1 MNLSPVRERAVLGLL
16 VVVQVCQMVDFMIA
30 VPLGSQLMRELAI
43 GPAQFGLLLAV
54 YAMSAAIAGFGAAM
68 VVDRFDRRRT
78 LLLLYGGFGVTALV
92 AGLAPGYGLLLAT
105 RVFAGAFGG
114 VLGGTVLAIV
124 SDIFPA
130 ERRGRALATVLSA
143 FSMVL
148 IMGLPF
154 SITLATWFGWRAP
167 YLALAAI
174 CLLSLPLCV
183 AWLPPVQGHIAA
195 GRERGLG
202 GQMRG
207 IFRDYN
213 HRLVLVFQFIMVF
226 SGFILMSFVATY
238 LVENVG
244 VAESQLAICYVFG
257 GIAALASGQ
266 IAGRMIERVG
276 RQRVFAVMMLGS
288 CVGALVAT
296 HFPPAPLWAAVLLL
310 MYLYSFFGARQVP
323 AMSIVTSGIAP
334 AVRGGVLSIN
344 ASLQQLALGLASF
357 VASAVV
363 GRGPDG
369 ELTHYGTVGIIS
381 VAMGLSA
388 LWIARRIRAVDR
400 PAASG
405 GFGR

>member
-1 MNLSPVRERAVLGLL
+1 MTGRPVRERAVLGLL

-43 GPAQFGLLLAV
+43 SPTQFGLLLAV
-54 YAMSAAIAGFGAAM
+54 YAISAAVAGFAAAM

-78 LLLLYGGFGVTALV
+78 LLLLYAGFGITALI
-92 AGLAPGYGLLLAT
+92 AGLAPGYGLLLGT
-105 RVFAGAFGG
+105 RVLAGAFGG

-130 ERRGRALATVLSA
+130 ERRGRALAAVLSA

-174 CLLSLPLCV
+174 SLLTWPFCA
-183 AWLPPVQGHIAA
+183 AWLPPVQGHIVA
-195 GRERGLG
+195 GRERGFM
-202 GQMRG
+202 GQLQG
-207 IFRDYN
+207 IFHDRN
-213 HRLVLVFQFIMVF
+213 HRLVLLFQFIMVF
-226 SGFILMSFVATY
+226 SGFVLMSFIATY

-244 VAESQLAICYVFG
+244 IEEAQLAICYVFG

-266 IAGRMIERVG
+266 IAGRMIESAG
-276 RQRVFAVMMLGS
+276 RQRVFAMMMSGS
-288 CVGALVAT
+288 FVGALVAT

-310 MYLYSFFGARQVP
+310 MYMYSFFGARQVP

-334 AVRGGVLSIN
+334 ALRGGVLSIN

-363 GRGPDG
+363 GRGPGG
-369 ELTHYGTVGIIS
+369 ELTHYGMVGFIS
-381 VAMGLSA
+381 VALGLAA
-388 LWIARRIRAVDR
+388 LWIARRIQAVER
-400 PAASG
+400 PAAG
-405 GFGR
+405 RGFGR